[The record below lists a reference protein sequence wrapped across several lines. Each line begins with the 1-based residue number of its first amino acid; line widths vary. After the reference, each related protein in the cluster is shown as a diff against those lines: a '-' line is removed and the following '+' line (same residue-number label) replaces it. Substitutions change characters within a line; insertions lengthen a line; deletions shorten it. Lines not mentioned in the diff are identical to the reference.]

1 MVTISQIQ
9 KNIHTSDYVKL
20 KNKWENSKEVITFE
34 KSIVVQVRRGH
45 KAAAWVVENV
55 LYLNL
60 GIVTQLY
67 SQGKVTYNPMIY
79 NIQCIN
85 YASIQKKK
93 SEGKKTK
100 VLYIQLLSNLL
111 IYTVFRKKDITIY
124 VCSITWTISGELIN
138 RKEVTMIVTKK
149 DLTSSLLEKHGK
161 GEILHY
167 IIFDS

>member
-1 MVTISQIQ
+1 
-9 KNIHTSDYVKL
+9 
-20 KNKWENSKEVITFE
+20 
-34 KSIVVQVRRGH
+34 
-45 KAAAWVVENV
+45 
-55 LYLNL
+55 
-60 GIVTQLY
+60 
-67 SQGKVTYNPMIY
+67 MIY

-138 RKEVTMIVTKK
+138 RKEVTTIVTKK
-149 DLTSSLLEKHGK
+149 DLTNSLLEEHGK
-161 GEILHY
+161 KEILHY